1 MYNLSDTAT
10 TTSEPFRGESYRRA
24 SGSYDN
30 QAAVT
35 DSGAV
40 WNSSTS
46 LLSLNGLLFYNSAL
60 RAPRQGAVS
69 GDFRNTSDGGSIA
82 NGPSSNVDYS
92 TISSGLRTFY
102 RYFQNT
108 SGGSKTDF
116 ILTLNGSGTIVEQGT
131 SLSTSNVHVLVK
143 LPETSSSFSTGWMD
157 LAKAFATGQVS
168 DGDGCLN
175 GSLDSSLNASNAG
188 TFGTQSAGA
197 NEYIVVKIE
206 ADASWTGNISQM
218 SISWS

>member
-1 MYNLSDTAT
+1 
-10 TTSEPFRGESYRRA
+10 
-24 SGSYDN
+24 
-30 QAAVT
+30 
-35 DSGAV
+35 
-40 WNSSTS
+40 
-46 LLSLNGLLFYNSAL
+46 
-60 RAPRQGAVS
+60 
-69 GDFRNTSDGGSIA
+69 
-82 NGPSSNVDYS
+82 
-92 TISSGLRTFY
+92 
-102 RYFQNT
+102 
-108 SGGSKTDF
+108 
-116 ILTLNGSGTIVEQGT
+116 
-131 SLSTSNVHVLVK
+131 
-143 LPETSSSFSTGWMD
+143 MD